1 MVNIKVHERRHK
13 TQILTHWEDQQLHNT
28 AKLLC
33 FSAVSQIMSLKG
45 QSDTTMVI
53 SRVILVRYAQP
64 WFMNII
70 FGVITLCTRKAP
82 WMEFMTQHGEF
93 SRNFFFA
100 YRLPC
105 LSKPLKN
112 LRKCNTWQFW
122 CFFHCTEGR
131 SRWTIQTNHAACS
144 NYSSVRGWL
153 TATANI
159 TKWEGQQWI
168 RETET
173 KAVLHP
179 DKDREGEVY

>member
-131 SRWTIQTNHAACS
+131 SRWTIPCCMQQLFISARLAHGHSEHHQVRVTTMNTWDR
-144 NYSSVRGWL
+144 NKSSSPPR
-153 TATANI
+153 
-159 TKWEGQQWI
+159 
-168 RETET
+168 
-173 KAVLHP
+173 
-179 DKDREGEVY
+179 